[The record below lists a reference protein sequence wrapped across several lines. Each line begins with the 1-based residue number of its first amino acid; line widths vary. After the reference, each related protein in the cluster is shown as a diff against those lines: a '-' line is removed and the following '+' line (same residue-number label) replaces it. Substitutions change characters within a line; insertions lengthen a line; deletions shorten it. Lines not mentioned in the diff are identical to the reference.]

1 MAEKE
6 FITQFNASIGRIQ
19 QLVQDRQSNNNQLI
33 ALITQNISTIDNQV
47 AALQGVSDSVAN
59 KFQQLRRELQQCKE
73 LSADQQR
80 KINDCE
86 RALEQCSMT
95 KLKIQQELDALK
107 QSSKAELD
115 AKQQQIDQYEQNIRE
130 LTTQIEPLKQQIQ
143 ELTRQKTELE
153 ARIADLTTKNEEK
166 DRIISGIAAKDKQIQ
181 DLTTELQT
189 KVRQIEELTA
199 AIEKREVQIRELTE
213 QNDTKQTRIQELERN
228 LGEINTEKDRKEQ
241 ELVALRAE
249 NQDFIDRIM
258 AATRVINKSMDLLDQ
273 MRTTQREDEK
283 ARLLAQFKSTSDT
296 IQRISGSLQG
306 IERSS
311 GGGKRY
317 KRYKK
322 TKKTKRKYK
331 GGYTYST
338 TSSRK
343 KSKNSFSNKR
353 KNKTKKYL

>member
-1 MAEKE
+1 
-6 FITQFNASIGRIQ
+6 
-19 QLVQDRQSNNNQLI
+19 
-33 ALITQNISTIDNQV
+33 
-47 AALQGVSDSVAN
+47 
-59 KFQQLRRELQQCKE
+59 
-73 LSADQQR
+73 
-80 KINDCE
+80 
-86 RALEQCSMT
+86 
-95 KLKIQQELDALK
+95 
-107 QSSKAELD
+107 
-115 AKQQQIDQYEQNIRE
+115 
-130 LTTQIEPLKQQIQ
+130 
-143 ELTRQKTELE
+143 
-153 ARIADLTTKNEEK
+153 
-166 DRIISGIAAKDKQIQ
+166 
-181 DLTTELQT
+181 
-189 KVRQIEELTA
+189 
-199 AIEKREVQIRELTE
+199 
-213 QNDTKQTRIQELERN
+213 
-228 LGEINTEKDRKEQ
+228 
-241 ELVALRAE
+241 
-249 NQDFIDRIM
+249 M

-296 IQRISGSLQG
+296 IQRICGSLQG